1 MWPGNVYITWME
13 EGLDKDLIVVLIEL
27 TIVVNQV
34 IILNFIAGDR
44 KSVV

>member
-1 MWPGNVYITWME
+1 MHLWPGNVYITWME

-34 IILNFIAGDR
+34 IILNFIVG
-44 KSVV
+44 VNW